1 MLNQRMKWKKH
12 FLFVPSESLPFTC
25 SLHPTPLS
33 LSYFPY
39 CPPSLFLFQFS
50 SSKIRFLDKI
60 RFFVNPLLF
69 FSCRFSFQNLILS
82 QHNHH
87 FTSITVVMT
96 RRPFLSI
103 STSTSSASPLEA
115 SSQISTADKDGQFK
129 AKCSNGLSAL
139 IVHPDTYYFT
149 QLCYGGFD
157 AQRL

>member
-1 MLNQRMKWKKH
+1 MRKNIFSLSHQ
-12 FLFVPSESLPFTC
+12 SLPFTC

-33 LSYFPY
+33 LWYFPLLP
-39 CPPSLFLFQFS
+39 PPSLFLFQFS

-60 RFFVNPLLF
+60 RFFVDPLLF

>member
-1 MLNQRMKWKKH
+1 MRKTFSLCPIRVFTLHMFSSSH
-12 FLFVPSESLPFTC
+12 SFVPLIFPLLP
-25 SLHPTPLS
+25 
-33 LSYFPY
+33 
-39 CPPSLFLFQFS
+39 PPSLFLFQFS

-60 RFFVNPLLF
+60 RFFVDPLLF
-69 FSCRFSFQNLILS
+69 FSCRFSFQNFILS

-96 RRPFLSI
+96 HRPFLSI

>member
-1 MLNQRMKWKKH
+1 MKWEKH

-33 LSYFPY
+33 LSCFPY
-39 CPPSLFLFQFS
+39 CCPPPSLFLFQFS

-60 RFFVNPLLF
+60 RFFVDPLLF
-69 FSCRFSFQNLILS
+69 FSCRFSFQNSILS

-96 RRPFLSI
+96 HRPFLSI
-103 STSTSSASPLEA
+103 SASTSSASPLEA

-129 AKCSNGLSAL
+129 AKCSKGLSPL
-139 IVHPDTYYFT
+139 IAHPDTYYFT
-149 QLCYGGFD
+149 QLCYRVFD